1 MNQPPGFLTH
11 PLLSDARVAHGF
23 GQLGSREPADLIR
36 PIQQHGVEVAYVCDR
51 GDTDPGNADAIVST
65 LPRVPVGVLTADCVP
80 VLLAMDG
87 GRVVAAVHAGWRGIA
102 AGVVPSA
109 IEAMKR
115 VAARWRRV
123 TAVIGPH
130 IGACC
135 YEVDSPVIEQ
145 LRVRFAK
152 LLDSALTPV
161 NPEHWMLDLGALVRL
176 ELIRAGVRPEDV
188 GFLPDA
194 CTCCDAERFH
204 SHRRDADRAGRL
216 LHWIMASG
224 EESPASR
231 TRGFSAGEGAIRV
244 DRP

>member
-1 MNQPPGFLTH
+1 MNRPPGFLTH

-23 GQLGSREPADLIR
+23 GQLGSKEPADLIR
-36 PIQQHGVEVAYVCDR
+36 PIQQHGTEVAYVR
-51 GDTDPGNADAIVST
+51 GVGDTNPGHADAVVSI
-65 LPRVPVGVLTADCVP
+65 LARVPVGVLTADCVP

-109 IEAMKR
+109 FEAMER
-115 VAARWRRV
+115 AAARWRRV

-135 YEVDSPVIEQ
+135 YEVDSPVIER

-161 NPEHWMLDLGALVRL
+161 SLEHSMLDLGALVRL
-176 ELIRAGVRPEDV
+176 ELIRAGVPPEDV
-188 GFLPDA
+188 GSFPDA

-216 LHWIMASG
+216 LHWIVAG
-224 EESPASR
+224 AVES
-231 TRGFSAGEGAIRV
+231 SAT
-244 DRP
+244 